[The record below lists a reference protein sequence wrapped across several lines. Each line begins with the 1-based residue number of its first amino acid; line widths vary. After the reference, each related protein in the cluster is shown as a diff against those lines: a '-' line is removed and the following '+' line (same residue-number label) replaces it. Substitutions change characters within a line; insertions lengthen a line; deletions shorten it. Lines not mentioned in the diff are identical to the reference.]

1 MLEPLSESSMK
12 IFFKSFFATL
22 LALCFFAGL
31 GVVLILSFAAMGS
44 SKPSVPD
51 KAVLVFDL
59 STNIPD
65 SLHESDPGEAFRQAM
80 QGREAEA
87 LPLRTLILN
96 LDRAAKDPHI
106 AALYLTGNLQPAA
119 YGAGP
124 AALKELREALQR
136 FKKDSGKPVLA
147 YNQGWSKKEYY
158 LCAGLGNLAVNPF
171 GGVDVGGLSSEP
183 MFFGE
188 AFKKYG
194 IEVQVTRVGKY
205 KSAVEPFI
213 LDKMSDANREQIQKL
228 LDDIWGD
235 WKATVAADRKL
246 KPEAMQQLADEKGML
261 MANEA
266 KAAGL
271 VDKVATYDEILS
283 DLKKLSGKADKD
295 RDFPQ
300 ITLATY
306 AQIPGTPQKGK
317 NRIAVVYAEG
327 EIVDGEGGP
336 GQIGGDKLARELRK
350 LRMEGGVK
358 AVVLRVNSP
367 GGSALASEIIQRE
380 AILIRKENKPL
391 VVSMGTVAASGGY
404 WISTYS
410 DRIFAEAN
418 TLTGSIGVF
427 GMLPNVKKL
436 ANDFGITFDQVQTA
450 KLGSLITPFR
460 PKTKEEI
467 DRVQAVVDEIYAQFI
482 GKVAEGRKL
491 KKEAVE
497 EIAQGRVWSGG
508 EALKLGL
515 VDELGGL
522 DAAIRHAAKL
532 AKIEGD
538 YRVDPQGAPKKPIE
552 KLMEALG
559 GEKHRPLVRG
569 PWTDVK
575 GELERQFAVLQSLN
589 DPMGVYARMPFEV
602 SFR

>member
-1 MLEPLSESSMK
+1 MK

-22 LALCFFAGL
+22 LALCCFAGL
-31 GVVLILSFAAMGS
+31 GIVLLISFAAMGS
-44 SKPSVPD
+44 SKPTVPD
-51 KAVLVFDL
+51 KAILIFDL

-65 SLHESDPGEAFRQAM
+65 SSRESDPSEAFRQAL
-80 QGREAEA
+80 QGRENEA

-96 LDRAAKDPHI
+96 LDRAAKDPHV
-106 AALYLTGNLQPAA
+106 AALYLTGNLQPQG

-124 AALKELREALQR
+124 AAMKELREALQR

-147 YNQGWSKKEYY
+147 YNQGWSKREYY
-158 LCAGLGNLAVNPF
+158 LCAGLGNVLVNPF
-171 GGVDVGGLSSEP
+171 GGVEMSGLSSEP

-194 IEVQVTRVGKY
+194 VEVQVTRVGKY

-213 LDKMSDANREQIQKL
+213 LDKMSDANREQYQKL
-228 LDDIWGD
+228 LDDLWGE

-246 KPEAMQQLADEKGML
+246 KPEAIQQFADEKGIL
-261 MANEA
+261 KADEA
-266 KAAGL
+266 KAAGI
-271 VDKVATYDEILS
+271 VDRIATYDEVLGE
-283 DLKKLSGKADKD
+283 LKKLAGKTDKD

-336 GQIGGDKLARELRK
+336 GQIGGDKLARELR
-350 LRMEGGVK
+350 RIRTESGIK

-380 AILIRKENKPL
+380 AVLIRKEKPL

-404 WISTYS
+404 WISAYS
-410 DRIFAEAN
+410 DRIFAEPN

-436 ANDFGITFDQVQTA
+436 ANEHGVTFDQVQTA
-450 KLGSLITPFR
+450 RLGSLITPFR
-460 PKTKEEI
+460 PKTEAELA
-467 DRVQAVVDEIYAQFI
+467 RMQSMVDEIYEQFLQ
-482 GKVAEGRKL
+482 KVADGRKM
-491 KKEAVE
+491 KRDAVH
-497 EIAQGRVWSGG
+497 EIAQGRVWSGN

-522 DAAIRHAAKL
+522 DAAIKHVAKL
-532 AKIEGD
+532 AKIEND
-538 YRVDPQGAPKKPIE
+538 FRVDPQGVPKKPIE
-552 KLMEALG
+552 KLLESLG
-559 GEKHRPLVRG
+559 DEKRKPLVRG
-569 PWTDVK
+569 PWTDIK
-575 GELERQFAVLQSLN
+575 GELERQFNVLQSLN
-589 DPMGVYARMPFEV
+589 DPMGVYARMPVEF

>member
-1 MLEPLSESSMK
+1 MK
-12 IFFKSFFATL
+12 IFFKSFFASL
-22 LALCFFAGL
+22 LALCCFAGL
-31 GVVLILSFAAMGS
+31 GLVLLISFAAMGS
-44 SKPSVPD
+44 SKPTVPD
-51 KAVLVFDL
+51 KAILVFDL

-65 SLHESDPGEAFRQAM
+65 STHDSDSSEALRQAL

-106 AALYLTGNLQPAA
+106 AALYLTGNLQSAG

-124 AALKELREALQR
+124 AALKELREAIQR

-147 YNQGWSKKEYY
+147 YNQGWGKREYY
-158 LCAGLGNLAVNPF
+158 LCAGATSVGVSSLGPF
-171 GGVDVGGLSSEP
+171 WAMDIGGLSSEP

-194 IEVQVTRVGKY
+194 VEVQVTRVGKY
-205 KSAVEPFI
+205 KSAVEPFV

-228 LDDIWGD
+228 LDDLWGD

-246 KPEAMQQLADEKGML
+246 KPEAIQQLADEKGIL
-261 MANEA
+261 KAEEA

-271 VDKVATYDEILS
+271 VDRIVTYDEILA
-283 DLKKLSGKADKD
+283 DLKKLAGKADKD

-306 AQIPGTPQKGK
+306 AQVPGTPQKGK
-317 NRIAVVYAEG
+317 NRIVVVYAEG
-327 EIVDGEGGP
+327 DIVDGEGGP
-336 GQIGGDKLARELRK
+336 GQIGGDKLARELRR
-350 LRMEGGVK
+350 LRMESGVK

-367 GGSALASEIIQRE
+367 GGSAMASEVIQRE
-380 AILIRKENKPL
+380 AVLMRKEKPL

-404 WISTYS
+404 WISTFS
-410 DRIFAEAN
+410 DRIFAEPN

-436 ANDFGITFDQVQTA
+436 ANDHGITFDQVQTA
-450 KLGSLITPFR
+450 KLGSMITPFR
-460 PKTKEEI
+460 PKTEAEI
-467 DRVQAVVDEIYAQFI
+467 ARVQSVVDEIYEQFLL
-482 GKVAEGRKL
+482 KVAEGRKM
-491 KKEAVE
+491 KKDAVH
-497 EIAQGRVWSGG
+497 EIAQGRVWSGS

-522 DAAIRHAAKL
+522 DAAIKHAAKA
-532 AKIEGD
+532 AKIEND
-538 YRVDPQGAPKKPIE
+538 FRVDPQGAPKKPIE
-552 KLMEALG
+552 KLMESLG
-559 GEKHRPLVRG
+559 GEKRRPLVRG
-569 PWTDVK
+569 PWTDIK
-575 GELERQFAVLQSLN
+575 GEIERQFAVLQSLN